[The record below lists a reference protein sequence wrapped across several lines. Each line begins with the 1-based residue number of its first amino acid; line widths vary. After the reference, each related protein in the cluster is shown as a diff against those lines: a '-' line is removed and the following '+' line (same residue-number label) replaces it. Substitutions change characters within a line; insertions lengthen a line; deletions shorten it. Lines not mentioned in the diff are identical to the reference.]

1 MLGEH
6 YFSSLPGGDMKLRP
20 VSFSVAGT
28 QLTLNAGSGTFSSE
42 KLDKGTAILLRQ
54 FEQFP
59 KDGVVLDLGCGWG
72 PIGIS
77 LAKLNPGVRVWGVDI
92 NARSVELANSNSKDL
107 GLANFQATLPTGLPA
122 DLQFDEIWSNPPI
135 RIGKQALHELLSSYL
150 KLLKQGGR
158 AMLVVQKQ
166 LGAESLLRWLQEQ
179 NPSSKVSKRI
189 SEKGYWVIEVISS
202 ATNH

>member
-1 MLGEH
+1 
-6 YFSSLPGGDMKLRP
+6 
-20 VSFSVAGT
+20 
-28 QLTLNAGSGTFSSE
+28 
-42 KLDKGTAILLRQ
+42 
-54 FEQFP
+54 
-59 KDGVVLDLGCGWG
+59 
-72 PIGIS
+72 
-77 LAKLNPGVRVWGVDI
+77 
-92 NARSVELANSNSKDL
+92 
-107 GLANFQATLPTGLPA
+107 LPTGLPA

>member
-1 MLGEH
+1 
-6 YFSSLPGGDMKLRP
+6 MKLRP

>member
-20 VSFSVAGT
+20 VSFSVAET
-28 QLTLNAGSGTFSSE
+28 QLTLNAGSGTFSSG

-92 NARSVELANSNSKDL
+92 NARSVELANSNAKNL
-107 GLANFQATLPTGLPA
+107 GLANFQATLPTGLPS

-135 RIGKQALHELLSSYL
+135 RIGKQALHELLSSYF

-166 LGAESLLRWLQEQ
+166 LGAESLLKWLQEQ
-179 NPSSKVSKRI
+179 NPSSKVSRRI